1 MYLVMENAGKQSL
14 GGLLRKD
21 RVFTEGVARKY
32 FKEILE
38 GISYCHDKGVCHRD
52 LKPENILVDENGHVK
67 IIDFGFSAN
76 SKALLNNFCG
86 TPAYMCP

>member
-1 MYLVMENAGKQSL
+1 MENAGKQSL

-38 GISYCHDKGVCHRD
+38 GVSYCHEKGVCHRD
-52 LKPENILVDENGHVK
+52 LKP
-67 IIDFGFSAN
+67 
-76 SKALLNNFCG
+76 
-86 TPAYMCP
+86 